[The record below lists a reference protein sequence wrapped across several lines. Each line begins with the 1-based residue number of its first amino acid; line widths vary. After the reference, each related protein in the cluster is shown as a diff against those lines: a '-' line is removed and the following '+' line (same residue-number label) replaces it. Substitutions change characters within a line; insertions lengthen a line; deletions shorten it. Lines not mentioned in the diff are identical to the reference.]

1 MRKNTIVTISRQY
14 GSGGREIAE
23 ILAKKMGVRCYDR
36 QIVYLAAEKIGNA
49 DMDVDSILE
58 EAYNVP
64 GGMGIFSGLS
74 FGSDI
79 VPDYNKMYKEQAA
92 LIKKLANIS
101 GGVFLGRCAD
111 AILADTKDCYH
122 IFIYASDEFRKRRS
136 HDFYGDMT
144 LKEMEREDKTRQRY
158 YNYYT
163 DRIWGNPQNYDLMI
177 NTTEIPLLDA
187 AELIIEYIERVQ
199 KAADYMPPG
208 M

>member
-14 GSGGREIAE
+14 GSGGKEIAE
-23 ILAKKMGVRCYDR
+23 ILAGKMGVRCYDR

-64 GGMGIFSGLS
+64 GRMGIFGGLS
-74 FGSDI
+74 FGGDV
-79 VPDYNKMYKEQAA
+79 VPEYNKMYMEQAA
-92 LIKKLANIS
+92 LIKKLANMS

-111 AILADTKDCYH
+111 AILEDASDCYH
-122 IFIYASDEFRKRRS
+122 IFIYASDEFRKKRS

-163 DRIWGNPQNYDLMI
+163 GRNWGDPQNYDLMI
-177 NTTEIPLLDA
+177 NTTKLPLEA
-187 AELIIEYIERVQ
+187 AADLIINYIEQVQ
-199 KAADYMPPG
+199 KQ
-208 M
+208 

>member
-14 GSGGREIAE
+14 GSGGREVAE

-49 DMDVDSILE
+49 DLDVESILD
-58 EAYNVP
+58 EAYKVP

-74 FGSDI
+74 FGGDVI
-79 VPDYNKMYKEQAA
+79 PDYNKMYREQAT
-92 LIKKLANIS
+92 LIRKLAQLS

-111 AILADTKDCYH
+111 AVLADQKDCYH
-122 IFIYASDEFRKRRS
+122 IFIYASDEFRKKRS

-144 LKEMEREDKTRQRY
+144 LKEMELEDKTRRRY

-163 DRIWGNPQNYDLMI
+163 DRTWGNPQNYDLMI
-177 NTTEIPLLDA
+177 NTTKIPLEDA
-187 AELIIEYIERVQ
+187 AELIWQYIERVQ
-199 KAADYMPPG
+199 K
-208 M
+208 